1 MSIFVTVKYPN
12 KEGSRFDMDYYIDN
26 HLPLVTEK
34 FGEAMLSLKACKGIA
49 TPNPE
54 VAPPY
59 QVMAIMEIKSLKI
72 FKDVFSQHGAEINRD
87 FTNYTDVEPVIQISD
102 NLLT

>member
-1 MSIFVTVKYPN
+1 MSISVTVKYPN
-12 KEGSRFDMDYYIDN
+12 KEGSRFNLDYYINN
-26 HLPLVTEK
+26 HLLLMTEK
-34 FGEAMLSLKACKGIA
+34 FGEAMLSLNACNGIA

-59 QVMAIMEIKSLKI
+59 QVMAIMEIKSLEM
-72 FKDVFSQHGAEINRD
+72 FKDVFSQHGAEINGD